1 MPITR
6 HAPALL
12 YPKHLCLTPA
22 FVACRDALLAS
33 PIILHEP
40 MAALR
45 RVPVRFTPEDG
56 HACPHVGDHP

>member
-45 RVPVRFTPEDG
+45 GEITQADLEPEQ
-56 HACPHVGDHP
+56 